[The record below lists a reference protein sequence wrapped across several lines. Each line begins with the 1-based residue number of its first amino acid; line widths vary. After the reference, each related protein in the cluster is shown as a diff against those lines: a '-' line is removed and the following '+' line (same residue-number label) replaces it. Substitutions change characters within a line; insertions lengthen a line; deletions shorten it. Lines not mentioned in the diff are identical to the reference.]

1 MPQCS
6 STSGIPASWQASKR
20 KHSICSEERALT
32 KAPNK
37 ISLVWTKW
45 KVQNKHTK
53 QQVHFASRIQ
63 MKQQKCLPLTVGPR
77 LANFLKCCICYAH
90 TTMIKS
96 HFSWK
101 TFCYSISQ
109 SRSNRKYSFQ
119 ICRGS
124 MFPFCGQR
132 QKTNQNQ
139 STHRRLKKPAQ
150 ASHHATMC
158 TWNGLPSLLPTPLLR
173 VNSKFK
179 SGEPL
184 IWVNSHVIHLNNQV
198 KQLAEVIITKDSHSD
213 FPKL

>member
-124 MFPFCGQR
+124 MFPFCGQTENKSKPKYP
-132 QKTNQNQ
+132 QKTEE
-139 STHRRLKKPAQ
+139 
-150 ASHHATMC
+150 AS
-158 TWNGLPSLLPTPLLR
+158 PSLTPCNHVHMKWPALPTANTSP
-173 VNSKFK
+173 K
-179 SGEPL
+179 S
-184 IWVNSHVIHLNNQV
+184 
-198 KQLAEVIITKDSHSD
+198 QL
-213 FPKL
+213 